1 MPLVNMKDLLADAQ
15 KRNYAVGSFSVA
27 NMEMVLGV
35 IKAAEE
41 TQSPIILQI
50 AEVRLNHS
58 PLALIGP
65 LMVAA
70 AEEASGPVAVHLDH
84 GKTPCCIEQ
93 ALDIGFT
100 SVMFDGSHLPVD
112 ENIEITKGIV
122 EIAKEYGAAVE
133 AEIGCV
139 GGSEDGSEDIAINCT
154 SPEQAKRFAE
164 ETKVDALAIAIG
176 NAHGNYKQEPKL
188 RFDILEKVHELVDIP
203 LVLHGGTGISEK
215 DFIRCHQNGIKK
227 INIATATFDSVERSV
242 RESYEKGEIHGYY
255 DLHQAEIEGAYQN
268 AKKHMEIF
276 YSVNKAEDID
286 LF

>member
-70 AEEASGPVAVHLDH
+70 AEEASVPVAIHLDH

-176 NAHGNYKQEPKL
+176 NAHGNYKEEPKL
-188 RFDILEKVHELVDIP
+188 RFDILEKVHELVKIP

-227 INIATATFDSVERSV
+227 INIATATFDAVERSV
-242 RESYEKGEIHGYY
+242 RESYEKEKIHGYY

>member
-1 MPLVNMKDLLADAQ
+1 MPLVNMKELLADAE

-41 TQSPIILQI
+41 TNSPIILQI

-70 AEEASGPVAVHLDH
+70 AEEAKVPVAVHLDH
-84 GKTPCCIEQ
+84 GKTLPCIEQ
-93 ALDIGFT
+93 ALDLGFT

-112 ENIEITKGIV
+112 ENIEITKRV
-122 EIAKEYGAAVE
+122 VSLAEEYGAATE

-139 GGSEDGSEDIAINCT
+139 GGSEDGSEDIAVNCT

-164 ETKVDALAIAIG
+164 ETGVDALAIAIG
-176 NAHGNYKQEPKL
+176 NAHGNYKEEPKL
-188 RFDILEKVHELVDIP
+188 RFDILEKVNELVEAP

-215 DFIRCHQNGIKK
+215 DFIRCHQSGIKK
-227 INIATATFDSVERSV
+227 INIATATFDSVEHCV
-242 RESYEKGEIHGYY
+242 RKAYESGKISGYY
-255 DLHQAEIEGAYQN
+255 DLHQAEIEGAYLN

-276 YSVNKAEDID
+276 YSVGKAEE
-286 LF
+286 LMQ